1 MTNWTGIDTRRRRVV
16 AALGAVLT
24 GAGCVGGESADRTTP
39 AFGTN
44 SPTFTSDEDYP
55 VRFTC
60 DGEGVSPSVSVERV
74 PGPVEALAVTARTV
88 GGPFA
93 NPIFWT
99 LWNVPP
105 TTETIPA
112 GLPREPTV
120 AALDGARQGAS
131 PGGDPGY
138 DPPCPQPGER
148 SEIWVETYALDRRLS
163 LDGGAVHD
171 DALDTIQQRAVA
183 SNRITTG
190 YTRPRR

>member
-1 MTNWTGIDTRRRRVV
+1 MTNWNVDSGRRRVV

-24 GAGCVGGESADRTTP
+24 GAGCVDRESTDRTTP
-39 AFGTN
+39 AFETN
-44 SPTFTSDEDYP
+44 SPAFASGEDYP

-60 DGEGVSPSVSVERV
+60 DGEGVSPPVSVERV
-74 PGPVEALAVTARTV
+74 PGPVETLAVTARTV

-93 NPIFWT
+93 NPLFWT
-99 LWNVPP
+99 LWNVPT

-120 AALDGARQGAS
+120 ATLDGARQGAS

-138 DPPCPQPGER
+138 DPPCPRPGER

-163 LDGGAVHD
+163 LEGGVAHD
-171 DALDTIQQRAVA
+171 DALDTIQRQAVT
-183 SNRITTG
+183 SNRITIG
-190 YTRPRR
+190 YTRPGR